1 MNKNQLRLVLREPT
15 VNQYNLLRQSVG
27 WESIE
32 KYRAN
37 LALKNSLLSICALY
51 EDELIGIGRV
61 VGDGALYFYVQDII
75 VSPKYQNQ
83 GVGRKIMETIMSNIN
98 KMEKEGSGAFIG
110 IMSDKELASLYEKFD
125 FKFQSEDVLYMSVWR
140 KVNSSPCRSNTL
152 SRY

>member
-83 GVGRKIMETIMSNIN
+83 GVGKQIMENIMSNIN
-98 KMEKEGSGAFIG
+98 KLAKQKSGAFIG
-110 IMSDKELASLYEKFD
+110 LMCGKDVAPFYAKFD
-125 FKFQSEDVLYMSVWR
+125 FKLQSEDVPFMNIWK
-140 KVNSSPCRSNTL
+140 KVDR
-152 SRY
+152 